1 MLNKTIGGKDY
12 TFEFSIEASM
22 YNECTENVMEL
33 FSTLSEAQTR
43 EEVKE
48 VIKGISNIPK
58 VAVTMFYAGLM
69 EHHGV
74 DGDRTVLSIGDAKR
88 LVKQYCLEH
97 KEDDK
102 GDFYTIMEE
111 MMGCMSDDG
120 FFELMGLAKMMR
132 QTEEK
137 LPKTPQDHKRKAI
150 KK

>member
-1 MLNKTIGGKDY
+1 MLNKTIGGKEY
-12 TFEFSIEASM
+12 IFEFSIEASL
-22 YNECTENVMEL
+22 YADCTEIVMEL
-33 FSTLSEAQTR
+33 FSTLSEAQNK

-48 VIKGISNIPK
+48 VIKGIANIPK

-74 DGDRTVLSIGDAKR
+74 EGDRTIMCLSDAKKLIATYIR
-88 LVKQYCLEH
+88 EH
-97 KEDDK
+97 KEDDNANL
-102 GDFYTIMEE
+102 YSIMEE

-120 FFELMGLAKMMR
+120 FFDLTGLSKMMK

-137 LPKTPQDHKRKAI
+137 LPKVPQDHKKKAT